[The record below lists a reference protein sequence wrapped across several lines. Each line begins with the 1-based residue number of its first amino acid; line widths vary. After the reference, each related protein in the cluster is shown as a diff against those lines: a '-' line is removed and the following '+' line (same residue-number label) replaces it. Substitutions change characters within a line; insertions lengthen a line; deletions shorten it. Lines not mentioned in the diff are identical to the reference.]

1 VGRSRHVGFGGAMH
15 NRNYQMSGRTKK
27 EQWIRKA
34 VAITDALTTNG
45 GGRYLCP
52 LCLHWFADLDELSL
66 EHAPPES
73 LGGRHIAITCRGC
86 NSTAGHTVD
95 AELRLAETI
104 REFGLRRMTKPMPAT
119 FRFAGIE
126 QRVEALFDPDGLSIV
141 GVSKQ
146 NHPDTASAMTAAF
159 DEVVAERSTNVVFKL
174 SFRTPDFRKASIGWL
189 RAAYLV
195 AFATLGYRYILR
207 EELEEVRQQIR
218 DPAAEIL
225 KRYCVITQKGPAD
238 RCITFVSEPLE
249 LKSVIVFV
257 NPYAVFLPSDESAGT
272 YERLGALDPWPPASL
287 TLSGATAPWPTRPGY
302 ALDRAA
308 VDGASPD
315 PE

>member
-1 VGRSRHVGFGGAMH
+1 MTNVSARRSV
-15 NRNYQMSGRTKK
+15 
-27 EQWIRKA
+27 
-34 VAITDALTTNG
+34 TT
-45 GGRYLCP
+45 R
-52 LCLHWFADLDELSL
+52 
-66 EHAPPES
+66 
-73 LGGRHIAITCRGC
+73 
-86 NSTAGHTVD
+86 
-95 AELRLAETI
+95 
-104 REFGLRRMTKPMPAT
+104 PAT

-238 RCITFVSEPLE
+238 RCITFVSEP
-249 LKSVIVFV
+249 
-257 NPYAVFLPSDESAGT
+257 ARMSASARSTRG
-272 YERLGALDPWPPASL
+272 RPPH
-287 TLSGATAPWPTRPGY
+287 
-302 ALDRAA
+302 
-308 VDGASPD
+308 
-315 PE
+315 